1 MLNSLRVLKMKKGNL
16 IQQFITYINIS
27 ILEKRRQRPILRKME
42 AINAHIQDL
51 SETCKMYG
59 DLELYYE
66 QSVKYKEFI
75 ALNYEY
81 SRLEMQ
87 LYKLNRPQKNKV
99 PVSQN

>member
-66 QSVKYKEFI
+66 QAVKYKEFI

>member
-1 MLNSLRVLKMKKGNL
+1 MGDLKMKKGNL
-16 IQQFITYINIS
+16 IQQLISYINIS
-27 ILEKRRQRPILRKME
+27 ILEKRRQRPILKKME
-42 AINAHIQDL
+42 SVKAQIQDL

-59 DLELYYE
+59 DLELYFE

-75 ALNYEY
+75 ALNFEY

-87 LYKLNRPQKNKV
+87 LYKLNKPIKNKV